1 MRSMTAVIT
10 RMKIT
15 VVGEITF
22 QGVQIKENTLK
33 ANFVTQICLSF
44 SKASLEVSRSEF
56 ELKEIQ
62 LEIISSCLMLCG
74 HSHLYVP
81 KIM

>member
-1 MRSMTAVIT
+1 MRSMTAAIT

-22 QGVQIKENTLK
+22 QGVQIRENTLK

-56 ELKEIQ
+56 KVKEIQ
-62 LEIISSCLMLCG
+62 LEIISSCLMLHG
-74 HSHLYVP
+74 HSHLYVS
-81 KIM
+81 KMI